1 MCLSIHRYLVH
12 RRIIIILLHRQHIV
26 YWCTFAY
33 IWNCV
38 HLLQSYSDRQCEKY
52 MCGYA
57 GCVEASREL
66 VSYSS
71 SFNHQPVFRG
81 GGSPRWL
88 HLLQI
93 VFLVIAAY
101 PVFCNPVDHFAETFR
116 SLWFLLPKSNE
127 SRHLVF
133 AMLFLI
139 ATIVKKRWSTFT
151 SYGRSARCRGREPLT
166 AHLAGTSFLPPS
178 HRHRNREEA
187 AGRNPHHVTT
197 HKSASAACGHNAS
210 TSRHKQCESC
220 DARHSGSTAFTRR
233 AAFDSTKKR
242 WVINHG
248 WLQHTQIQ
256 TTIWEKYSSGHAVQ
270 IQSLAANKSE
280 SRTATNMTR
289 QDMLFLG
296 KYVEWFWFWWET
308 ASSQL
313 CHKPQCPSCLGL
325 GKFERWWFVRKFP
338 PHHPLLL
345 LGHMFA
351 SNITTISLFK
361 YLLSGYQS
369 SICQPAVIYL
379 SEITNIS
386 ARRTIDGRFRLN
398 MSYASFK
405 LVLSPP
411 DRRNTLNIIVQ
422 HNPITILRSGVWF

>member
-1 MCLSIHRYLVH
+1 MNHATWYL
-12 RRIIIILLHRQHIV
+12 RCCF
-26 YWCTFAY
+26 W
-33 IWNCV
+33 
-38 HLLQSYSDRQCEKY
+38 
-52 MCGYA
+52 
-57 GCVEASREL
+57 SR
-66 VSYSS
+66 
-71 SFNHQPVFRG
+71 
-81 GGSPRWL
+81 
-88 HLLQI
+88 
-93 VFLVIAAY
+93 
-101 PVFCNPVDHFAETFR
+101 R
-116 SLWFLLPKSNE
+116 SLRDDDQHL
-127 SRHLVF
+127 RHM
-133 AMLFLI
+133 ADQPD
-139 ATIVKKRWSTFT
+139 A
-151 SYGRSARCRGREPLT
+151 GGREPLT

-270 IQSLAANKSE
+270 IQSLAANKYE

-386 ARRTIDGRFRLN
+386 ERRTIDGLFPLN

-422 HNPITILRSGVWF
+422 HNPVTILRSKVWF